1 MSKDVVVDMG
11 VCEKGIS
18 ATIIDEKHTT
28 TDVYRNSANAIIYP
42 VDPNEIPVATT
53 TITEAPPDLPVAPFS
68 YHAVDQKLKD
78 AFNYKEANASMI
90 CDIMSMYIKG
100 QRILYTEAK
109 TICEQRLNYLMLP
122 TIIITAVCTVI
133 SVVLKEYDYSS
144 TLVSALNGVNFLFL
158 NLINYLKLDA
168 KAEAHRVSAYKFD
181 KIQSKLEF
189 NSGKMLFIKGRSNEL
204 PTLIDDT
211 EKSVRDIKETNQF
224 ILPEKIRYR
233 YPVLN
238 DINIF
243 EEVKKIQS
251 REIMLINRLKDTM
264 NDHVAL
270 LLKPKT
276 SGAVMGEITIVD
288 TLTRATVSDRVG
300 ELEAKIRSI
309 TDEIIRIKD
318 DYLEIDSKFQE
329 ELKLHRDRVMRSCN
343 PLAWLKS

>member
-1 MSKDVVVDMG
+1 MSKDIIVD
-11 VCEKGIS
+11 VDIPDSS
-18 ATIIDEKHTT
+18 AKDAKNTIITPMDL
-28 TDVYRNSANAIIYP
+28 A
-42 VDPNEIPVATT
+42 EIPEATSASE
-53 TITEAPPDLPVAPFS
+53 ISSSEIIPGLPQNIFT
-68 YHAVDQKLKD
+68 YHVVDQKLKD

-189 NSGKMLFIKGRSNEL
+189 NSGKMLFIKGRCNEL

-233 YPVLN
+233 YPILN

-251 REIMLINRLKDTM
+251 REILLINRLKDTM
-264 NDHVAL
+264 NDHVNL
-270 LLKPKT
+270 LLAPKPT
-276 SGAVMGEITIVD
+276 LIGDITIVD
-288 TLTRATVSDRVG
+288 PLADSLHKERIDR
-300 ELEAKIRSI
+300 LEKEIRSI
-309 TDEIIRIKD
+309 TDEIIKIKD
-318 DYLEIDSKFQE
+318 DYLEIDQQFQE
-329 ELKLHRDRVMRSCN
+329 ELDRHRARVMRSCN

>member
-1 MSKDVVVDMG
+1 MSKDVVVDMDVSIKG
-11 VCEKGIS
+11 VSLAVGNEK
-18 ATIIDEKHTT
+18 
-28 TDVYRNSANAIIYP
+28 
-42 VDPNEIPVATT
+42 DPKNNVITPIGAEEIPEGPVVPIVA
-53 TITEAPPDLPVAPFS
+53 ELSGLPVAAVT
-68 YHAVDQKLKD
+68 YHEVDQKLKD

-100 QRILYTEAK
+100 QKILYTEAK

-189 NSGKMLFIKGRSNEL
+189 NSGKMLFIKGRSSEL
-204 PTLIDDT
+204 PMLIDDT

-233 YPVLN
+233 YPILN

-251 REIMLINRLKDTM
+251 QEILLINCLKDTM
-264 NDHVAL
+264 NDHVGL
-270 LLKPKT
+270 LLKPKGAT
-276 SGAVMGEITIVD
+276 SASAISGEIKIVD
-288 TLTRATVSDRVG
+288 TLTMASDADRIK
-300 ELEAKIRSI
+300 ELEAKIRNI
-309 TDEIIRIKD
+309 TNDIINIKD
-318 DYLEIDSKFQE
+318 QYLEIDKQFQD
-329 ELKLHRDRVMRSCN
+329 ELKRHRDSVMKSCN

>member
-1 MSKDVVVDMG
+1 MSKDVIVDMG
-11 VCEKGIS
+11 VSVGDDKYAKNIVVTPTELD
-18 ATIIDEKHTT
+18 A
-28 TDVYRNSANAIIYP
+28 
-42 VDPNEIPVATT
+42 IPVAPEPAAAE
-53 TITEAPPDLPVAPFS
+53 IPGLPIAPFN
-68 YHAVDQKLKD
+68 YHTVDQKLKD

-100 QRILYTEAK
+100 QKILYTEAK

-211 EKSVRDIKETNQF
+211 EKGVRDIKETNQF
-224 ILPEKIRYR
+224 VLPEKIRYR
-233 YPVLN
+233 YPILN

-251 REIMLINRLKDTM
+251 REITLINRLKDTM
-264 NDHVAL
+264 NDHVGL
-270 LLKPKT
+270 LLKPKG
-276 SGAVMGEITIVD
+276 SASASVGSGEIKIVD
-288 TLTRATVSDRVG
+288 TLVMASDADRIK
-300 ELEAKIRSI
+300 ELETKIRDL
-309 TDEIIRIKD
+309 TDEIIKIKD
-318 DYLEIDSKFQE
+318 DYLEIDSQFQG
-329 ELKLHRDRVMRSCN
+329 ELTRHRERVMRSCN

>member
-1 MSKDVVVDMG
+1 MSKDIVVDMG
-11 VCEKGIS
+11 VSVGNEK
-18 ATIIDEKHTT
+18 
-28 TDVYRNSANAIIYP
+28 
-42 VDPNEIPVATT
+42 DPKNTVITPIGAEEIPEATAAPV
-53 TITEAPPDLPVAPFS
+53 TIDLPGLPVAPFN

-100 QRILYTEAK
+100 QKILYTEAK

-204 PTLIDDT
+204 PMLIDDT
-211 EKSVRDIKETNQF
+211 EKAVRDIKETNQF

-233 YPVLN
+233 YPILN

-251 REIMLINRLKDTM
+251 QEILLINRLKDTM
-264 NDHVAL
+264 NDHVGL
-270 LLKPKT
+270 LLKPKG
-276 SGAVMGEITIVD
+276 SAAVSGEIKIVD
-288 TLTRATVSDRVG
+288 TLVMASDTDMIKA
-300 ELEAKIRSI
+300 LEAKIRDI
-309 TDEIIRIKD
+309 TDDIINIKD
-318 DYLEIDSKFQE
+318 QYLEIDKQFQD
-329 ELKLHRDRVMRSCN
+329 ELKRHRDRVMKSCN

>member
-1 MSKDVVVDMG
+1 MSKDIIVD
-11 VCEKGIS
+11 VDIPDSS
-18 ATIIDEKHTT
+18 AKDSKNTIITPMDL
-28 TDVYRNSANAIIYP
+28 A
-42 VDPNEIPVATT
+42 EIPEATSASE
-53 TITEAPPDLPVAPFS
+53 ISSSEIIPGLPQNIFT
-68 YHAVDQKLKD
+68 YHVVDQKLKD

-189 NSGKMLFIKGRSNEL
+189 NSGKMLFIKGRCNEL

-233 YPVLN
+233 YPILN

-251 REIMLINRLKDTM
+251 REILLINRLKDTM
-264 NDHVAL
+264 NDHVNL
-270 LLKPKT
+270 LLAPKPT
-276 SGAVMGEITIVD
+276 LIGDITIVD
-288 TLTRATVSDRVG
+288 PLADSLHKERIDR
-300 ELEAKIRSI
+300 LEKEIRSI
-309 TDEIIRIKD
+309 TDEIIKIKD
-318 DYLEIDSKFQE
+318 DYLEIDQQFQE
-329 ELKLHRDRVMRSCN
+329 ELDRHRARVMRSCN

>member
-1 MSKDVVVDMG
+1 MSKDVTVDMG
-11 VCEKGIS
+11 VAVGNEKD
-18 ATIIDEKHTT
+18 AKNTIITPT
-28 TDVYRNSANAIIYP
+28 
-42 VDPNEIPVATT
+42 EIEDIP
-53 TITEAPPDLPVAPFS
+53 EAPGPPMTTEITAGLPVAVFT
-68 YHAVDQKLKD
+68 YQVVDQKLKD

-100 QRILYTEAK
+100 QKILYTEAK

-224 ILPEKIRYR
+224 VLPEKIRYR
-233 YPVLN
+233 YPILN

-251 REIMLINRLKDTM
+251 REILLINRLKDTM
-264 NDHVAL
+264 NDHVGL
-270 LLKPKT
+270 LLKPK
-276 SGAVMGEITIVD
+276 SGTASSGEIKIVD
-288 TLTRATVSDRVG
+288 TLVMVSDADMIK
-300 ELEAKIRSI
+300 ELEAKIRGL
-309 TDEIIRIKD
+309 TDQIIKTKD
-318 DYLEIDSKFQE
+318 DYLEIDSQFQG
-329 ELKLHRDRVMRSCN
+329 ELLRHRERTMRSCN

>member
-1 MSKDVVVDMG
+1 MSKDVIVDLGIAVGSGVAVGFDKDPKNTVVEPAELD
-11 VCEKGIS
+11 K
-18 ATIIDEKHTT
+18 
-28 TDVYRNSANAIIYP
+28 
-42 VDPNEIPVATT
+42 IP
-53 TITEAPPDLPVAPFS
+53 EAPTPIPPPDLPLAAFT

-276 SGAVMGEITIVD
+276 SGATIGEITIID
-288 TLTRATVSDRVG
+288 TLTRVTESDRIG

>member
-1 MSKDVVVDMG
+1 MSKDVVIDLGTPTGTVTND
-11 VCEKGIS
+11 VINDIKNTIVTSIDVNDIPEVVSQS
-18 ATIIDEKHTT
+18 ATPIVEEQLMATGL
-28 TDVYRNSANAIIYP
+28 
-42 VDPNEIPVATT
+42 PNNIFT
-53 TITEAPPDLPVAPFS
+53 

-90 CDIMSMYIKG
+90 CDIMSKYIKG
-100 QRILYTEAK
+100 QKILYTEAK

-233 YPVLN
+233 YPILN

-243 EEVKKIQS
+243 EEVKKIQT
-251 REIMLINRLKDTM
+251 REIMLINCLKDNM
-264 NDHVAL
+264 NDHVNL
-270 LLKPKT
+270 LLKPK
-276 SGAVMGEITIVD
+276 SMISDGIMLVD
-288 TLTRATVSDRVG
+288 PLDEKLHNGRVLD
-300 ELEAKIRSI
+300 LEKRIRDI
-309 TDEIIRIKD
+309 TDDVIKIKD
-318 DYLEIDSKFQE
+318 DYLEIDKQFQG
-329 ELKLHRDRVMRSCN
+329 ELKRHRERVVRSCN

>member
-1 MSKDVVVDMG
+1 MSRDIIVDLGIPVKNVGIIGADKEKDPKNIII
-11 VCEKGIS
+11 E
-18 ATIIDEKHTT
+18 ATELD
-28 TDVYRNSANAIIYP
+28 
-42 VDPNEIPVATT
+42 EIP
-53 TITEAPPDLPVAPFS
+53 EAPPSAPTVPTPTLSSIPQAVFT

-189 NSGKMLFIKGRSNEL
+189 NSGKMLFIKGRSSEL
-204 PTLIDDT
+204 PLLIDDT
-211 EKSVRDIKETNQF
+211 EKAVRDIKETNQF

-233 YPVLN
+233 YPILN

-251 REIMLINRLKDTM
+251 REILLINRLKDTM
-264 NDHVAL
+264 NDHVNAL
-270 LLKPKT
+270 LAPKSVS
-276 SGAVMGEITIVD
+276 SGSITIID
-288 TLTRATVSDRVG
+288 PLADSLHKEGIDR
-300 ELEAKIRSI
+300 LEKEIRSI
-309 TDEIIRIKD
+309 TDEIIKIKD
-318 DYLEIDSKFQE
+318 DYLEIDKQFQG
-329 ELKLHRDRVMRSCN
+329 ELKSHRERVMRTCN

>member
-1 MSKDVVVDMG
+1 MSKDIIVDMG
-11 VCEKGIS
+11 IPVKGV
-18 ATIIDEKHTT
+18 AFEVGDEK
-28 TDVYRNSANAIIYP
+28 
-42 VDPNEIPVATT
+42 DPKNTVVTPIGAEDIPEATAEPVAM
-53 TITEAPPDLPVAPFS
+53 ELPGLPIAPFS
-68 YHAVDQKLKD
+68 YHVVDQKLKD

-100 QRILYTEAK
+100 QKILYTEAK

-168 KAEAHRVSAYKFD
+168 KTEAHRVSAYKFD

-251 REIMLINRLKDTM
+251 REILLINRLKDTM
-264 NDHVAL
+264 NDHVGM
-270 LLKPKT
+270 LLKPK
-276 SGAVMGEITIVD
+276 SSAVACGEIKIVD
-288 TLTRATVSDRVG
+288 TLIMVSDADMIK
-300 ELEAKIRSI
+300 ELEAKIRDL
-309 TDEIIRIKD
+309 TDQIIKIKD
-318 DYLEIDSKFQE
+318 DYLEIDSQFQG
-329 ELKLHRDRVMRSCN
+329 ELKRHRERTMRSCN

>member
-11 VCEKGIS
+11 IPVE
-18 ATIIDEKHTT
+18 TINDAKN
-28 TDVYRNSANAIIYP
+28 DVKNIILTPADADYIPEVAAQSANPTLEESLVPAGL
-42 VDPNEIPVATT
+42 PNNIFT
-53 TITEAPPDLPVAPFS
+53 

-100 QRILYTEAK
+100 QKILYTEAK
-109 TICEQRLNYLMLP
+109 SICEQRLNYLMLP

-168 KAEAHRVSAYKFD
+168 KTEAHRVSAYKFD

-233 YPVLN
+233 YPILN

-251 REIMLINRLKDTM
+251 REIMLINRLKDHM
-264 NDHVAL
+264 NDHINL
-270 LLKPKT
+270 LLQPK
-276 SGAVMGEITIVD
+276 SMISEGITLVD
-288 TLTRATVSDRVG
+288 PLGDKLHADRVLD
-300 ELEAKIRSI
+300 LEKRIRDITEKII
-309 TDEIIRIKD
+309 KIKD
-318 DYLEIDSKFQE
+318 DYLEIDLQFQG
-329 ELKLHRDRVMRSCN
+329 ELKRHRERVVRSCN

>member
-18 ATIIDEKHTT
+18 ATIVDEKHTT

-68 YHAVDQKLKD
+68 YQVVDQKLKD

-100 QRILYTEAK
+100 QKILYTEAK

-189 NSGKMLFIKGRSNEL
+189 NSGKMLFIKGRSGEL

-211 EKSVRDIKETNQF
+211 EKAVRDIKETNQF

-233 YPVLN
+233 YPILN

-251 REIMLINRLKDTM
+251 REILLINRLKDTM
-264 NDHVAL
+264 NDHVNAL
-270 LLKPKT
+270 LAPKT
-276 SGAVMGEITIVD
+276 VSSGTITIVD
-288 TLTRATVSDRVG
+288 PLADSLHKERIDR
-300 ELEAKIRSI
+300 LEKDIRSI

-318 DYLEIDSKFQE
+318 DYLEIDKQFQG
-329 ELKLHRDRVMRSCN
+329 ELKSHRDRIMRSCN
-343 PLAWLKS
+343 LLAWLKS

>member
-1 MSKDVVVDMG
+1 MSKDVTVDMG
-11 VCEKGIS
+11 
-18 ATIIDEKHTT
+18 
-28 TDVYRNSANAIIYP
+28 
-42 VDPNEIPVATT
+42 IPVKGVVFAVGNEKDPKN
-53 TITEAPPDLPVAPFS
+53 TIVTPTEIEDIPEAPVAPLASIELPAGLPVAVFT
-68 YHAVDQKLKD
+68 YQTVDQKLKD

-100 QRILYTEAK
+100 QKILYTEAK

-224 ILPEKIRYR
+224 VLPEKIRYR
-233 YPVLN
+233 YPILN

-251 REIMLINRLKDTM
+251 REILIINRLKDTM
-264 NDHVAL
+264 NDHVTL
-270 LLKPKT
+270 LLKPKSST
-276 SGAVMGEITIVD
+276 VTNGEIKIVD
-288 TLTRATVSDRVG
+288 TLAIASDADMIK
-300 ELEAKIRSI
+300 ELEAKIRNL
-309 TDEIIRIKD
+309 TDQIIKTKD
-318 DYLEIDSKFQE
+318 DYLEIDSQFQG
-329 ELKLHRDRVMRSCN
+329 ELLRHRERTMRSCN